1 MSDNIDQSLDKIFDK
16 LATVI
21 DEKERFYASLP
32 TGNAAKPVS
41 EPTRVGLPIIGQTE
55 RHGDSVEIYGDEWNA
70 AFLRAKECAESGGL
84 IIAYGG
90 RGTGKTQ
97 MAFHLART
105 ANFPNCQFPPIYKNG
120 FTPEY
125 KTRPAIYL
133 KAMEIFVDSK
143 HSFNRKEAP
152 TIKEILQKLED
163 AAFLIIDEAQVRG
176 ETKFED
182 DLLTTLIDKRYDAVR
197 ATMLITNL
205 GRKEFAATL
214 SPSII
219 SRIEQIGCGIECNW
233 QSYRTKK
240 PTNTK

>member
-1 MSDNIDQSLDKIFDK
+1 MSDLDNIFEQIEKTLEVESEKYDTLHADSPAK
-16 LATVI
+16 LVL
-21 DEKERFYASLP
+21 ES
-32 TGNAAKPVS
+32 S
-41 EPTRVGLPIIGQTE
+41 RVNIPIIGQTT
-55 RHGDSVEIYGDEWNA
+55 RHSDCVTIHGEYWQVAYE
-70 AFLRAKECAESGGL
+70 RAKVCAESGGL
-84 IIAYGG
+84 IVAYGG

-97 MAFHLART
+97 MAFHLARQ
-105 ANFPNCQFPPIYKNG
+105 ANFPNAEFAAIYKNG
-120 FTPEY
+120 FTPEV
-125 KTRPAIYL
+125 KPRPAIYT
-133 KAMEIFVDSK
+133 KAMEIFLDCK
-143 HSFNRKEAP
+143 HSFNRKDAP
-152 TIKEILQKLED
+152 TAKEILQKLED

-182 DLLTTLIDKRYDAVR
+182 DLLTHLIDKRYDGVR

-240 PTNTK
+240 PL

>member
-1 MSDNIDQSLDKIFDK
+1 MNQFDDIFERLEKVIESEEQKYDSLPHIAPTTPVSQSERVNID
-16 LATVI
+16 
-21 DEKERFYASLP
+21 
-32 TGNAAKPVS
+32 
-41 EPTRVGLPIIGQTE
+41 IIGQTARHE
-55 RHGDSVEIYGDEWNA
+55 RSVAIHGDEWQA
-70 AFLRAKECAESGGL
+70 AYERAKVCAESGGL
-84 IIAYGG
+84 IVAYGG

-97 MAFHLART
+97 MAFHLARQ
-105 ANFPNCQFPPIYKNG
+105 ANFPNATLPPIYKNG

-125 KTRPAIYL
+125 RTRPAIYT
-133 KAMEIFVDSK
+133 KAMEIFLDCK
-143 HSFNRKEAP
+143 HSFNRKESP
-152 TIKEILQKLED
+152 TAKEILEKLEN

-182 DLLTTLIDKRYDAVR
+182 DLLTHLIDKRYDGVR

-240 PTNTK
+240 PL

>member
-1 MSDNIDQSLDKIFDK
+1 MSDLDEIYAKIEKAIEAESEKYDSLHAGEP
-16 LATVI
+16 ATLV
-21 DEKERFYASLP
+21 LQ
-32 TGNAAKPVS
+32 
-41 EPTRVGLPIIGQTE
+41 PTRVNIPIIGQTT
-55 RHGDSVEIYGDEWNA
+55 RNGYSVTIHGDEWQA
-70 AFLRAKECAESGGL
+70 AFLRAKECAENGGL
-84 IIAYGG
+84 IVAYGG
-90 RGTGKTQ
+90 RGRGKTQ

-120 FTPEY
+120 FTPEHRN
-125 KTRPAIYL
+125 RPAIYL
-133 KAMEIFVDSK
+133 KAMEIFVDAK

-219 SRIEQIGCGIECNW
+219 SRIEEIGCGIECNW

-240 PTNTK
+240 TNETTNTVTK